1 MREVRGLV
9 IVAAGLLT
17 AWSFVVPIFEG
28 PDEFLHW
35 QYARHL
41 HDERRLPIYGP
52 EFAEGNSPPLYYAA
66 IAPVATRT
74 VTPPPAVWLD
84 GRGLFAMPFLPR
96 FFLGAADDWQRYWPI
111 RNARLVTVLMS
122 LVTVV
127 VCARIGFEATDRAS
141 TALLTAAIVA
151 FLPQFTF
158 RGSQVSND
166 ALVTTMAA
174 CAVWGMVRIV
184 RRGFTWRRGVL
195 TAVALA
201 AAWLTKINALC
212 LVPAFALVILTE
224 PVSWRQRF
232 VYLSVFGVT
241 LSLVAPWSIRNVML
255 YGDAFALSAMPS
267 AVPLLVVERAF
278 VSDYWVTRF
287 PREVF
292 KTFVGYF
299 GHATVKLP
307 RLVYVAWLLFFA
319 VAAAGLARRGRRG
332 QQGHQGQQGR
342 QSQQGQQGAM
352 SMRLAAILLT
362 AIAGAVV
369 ILVRINLQF
378 DQPQGRY
385 LFPALPAIALMMAI
399 GLESWR
405 VPARPAA
412 LALAAVNVLI
422 LAFVVIPAYPPNVAV
437 MSEAIADVHAD
448 HAVGGDWIANM
459 RIEAHDA
466 RFVIFDIAGS
476 PSSNSHDAREIHGEA
491 IVTVDARDITLPFSW
506 LNDGQRRTIY
516 LTLVPHASAGVAV
529 TGIRIRPGG
538 DGAIQKL
545 RVAGS
550 IPSHDF

>member
-9 IVAAGLLT
+9 MVAAGLLT

-41 HDERRLPIYGP
+41 HDERRLPVYRP

-74 VTPPPAVWLD
+74 VTPPPGVWLD

-111 RNARLVTVLMS
+111 RHARLVTVLMS
-122 LVTVV
+122 LATVI
-127 VCARIGFEATDRAS
+127 VCARIGFEATGRAD
-141 TALLTAAIVA
+141 TALLTAAVVA

-166 ALVTTMAA
+166 ALVTTTAA
-174 CAVWGMVRIV
+174 CVVWGMVRIV
-184 RRGFTWRRGVL
+184 RQGFTWRRGVM
-195 TAVALA
+195 TAIALA

-224 PVSWRQRF
+224 PVPWWKRL

-241 LSLVAPWSIRNVML
+241 LALVAPWSIRNMML
-255 YGDAFALSAMPS
+255 YGDIFALGAMPS
-267 AVPLLVVERAF
+267 AVPLLIVERAV

-307 RLVYVAWLLFFA
+307 RPIYLAWLAFFA
-319 VAAAGLARRGRRG
+319 VAAAGLIRRGRE
-332 QQGHQGQQGR
+332 
-342 QSQQGQQGAM
+342 AM
-352 SMRLAAILLT
+352 SMRLALILLT
-362 AIAGAVV
+362 AIAGAFV

-385 LFPALPAIALMMAI
+385 LFPALPAIALMIAI

-405 VPARPAA
+405 VPARPTA
-412 LALAAVNVLI
+412 LALAAVNALI
-422 LAFVVIPAYPPNVAV
+422 LVFVVIPAYPPNVPV
-437 MSEAIADVHAD
+437 MSKALANVDVGVDADTNHTN
-448 HAVGGDWIANM
+448 GDWVANV
-459 RIEAHDA
+459 RIEAEDA
-466 RFVIFDIAGS
+466 RFVIFDLENQAPPAGE
-476 PSSNSHDAREIHGEA
+476 SHEVQGSAV
-491 IVTVDARDITLPFSW
+491 VTVDARDITLPFSW

-516 LTLVPHASAGVAV
+516 LTLLPHAPSGGAV

-538 DGAIQKL
+538 NGAIHKL
-545 RVAGS
+545 RIAGS